1 MLKFIKRWGGKIYF
15 RGVAFLIIG
24 KKGKTMPD
32 TERIIQEFDQLVS
45 RHGKLILFL
54 CQRASYGRV
63 GMCSELRQECYAEL
77 LLRLAERG
85 TALEG
90 TREKAWVYGRCRVAI
105 DRYLRHL
112 RHLSTLP
119 FPEGMEEMLAAPAET
134 PQQVAADFAATLGEA
149 ERRFFLLLAKGANDE
164 TLERTLGLKHRTV
177 IQMKHNIKKK
187 LKEYIYENK
196 RD

>member
-1 MLKFIKRWGGKIYF
+1 
-15 RGVAFLIIG
+15 
-24 KKGKTMPD
+24 
-32 TERIIQEFDQLVS
+32 
-45 RHGKLILFL
+45 
-54 CQRASYGRV
+54 
-63 GMCSELRQECYAEL
+63 MCSELRQECYAEL

-105 DRYLRHL
+105 DRYLRRL
-112 RHLSTLP
+112 RLLATLP
-119 FPEGMEEMLAAPAET
+119 FPEAMEEMLAAPAET
-134 PQQVAADFAATLGEA
+134 PQQVAADFSATLGEA
-149 ERRFFLLLAKGANDE
+149 VRRFFLLLAKGADDE

-187 LKEYIYENK
+187 LKEYIYENE

>member
-134 PQQVAADFAATLGEA
+134 PPPRHRSRWPPISPPPSARPRGVSSSCWPRAPTT
-149 ERRFFLLLAKGANDE
+149 RRWSARWA
-164 TLERTLGLKHRTV
+164 
-177 IQMKHNIKKK
+177 
-187 LKEYIYENK
+187 
-196 RD
+196 